1 MKNRTRNKMLEK
13 TYRVYL
19 IPIVMAVVILPLLVL
34 YRQVENPLVGV
45 GWGNDSPLMGDIFLC
60 IKKEFIYVILGV
72 LLFFMLC
79 FWLLHRKIFVVPKY
93 FVLLG
98 GYLLL
103 AILSSIAGVDSWT
116 SWHGAIEMMQPI
128 MVIVAYI
135 TLFYFT
141 YIVICGETN
150 RQEDMLRFLNR
161 IFLVLALALSVIGI
175 LQILHYDYLDCQWVK
190 KLLGMTS
197 MQLKARARAILTL
210 YHADYVGS
218 MMVLL
223 IPMCCAGAFHESS
236 RVWRILYIV
245 ATIGNVVCLLGA
257 QSRSGIIALL
267 CSVFV
272 VLLMRIIADKK
283 RRMKMIVAMVGGA
296 VVFCG
301 IFLVVNQVQNQKLS
315 KRVLNRTSIDADL
328 SGFSS
333 VETNKQEVRM
343 EKNGNVLRA
352 TWYKEGDGYHFKLQ
366 DEAGKTLSY
375 IEDKEVDLI
384 SQKKQTLAK
393 AIVGTPIFRIDDE
406 RYQGIYL
413 QANSYFSADKRYDGI
428 TFFCGN
434 RGWFFTKQK
443 GEYKYVNR
451 MGRLDDC
458 VATADAFPKSWY
470 PFASYRGYAWSKT
483 IPLLSNTLVWGAGP
497 DTFEQFFP
505 NNDYAAKAI
514 CDLDHV
520 IYNRPHNWFLQMAS
534 ETGVLSALLVFV
546 FLLIYIVKMF
556 RENAEEV
563 HSNKDSSV
571 SHTKAVL
578 KYGCFAAIV
587 AYLMISLANDSM
599 VVVAP
604 VFWTILG
611 IGYALLQRPSINIT
625 KLKKNQKRC

>member
-1 MKNRTRNKMLEK
+1 MRNRTHNKILEK

-34 YRQVENPLVGV
+34 YRQVENPLAGI
-45 GWGNDSPLMGDIFLC
+45 GWGNDSPLIGDIFLC
-60 IKKEFIYVILGV
+60 IKKEFMYVIFGV
-72 LLFFMLC
+72 LLFFMLS
-79 FWLLHRKIFVVPKY
+79 FWLLHRKIFAVPKY
-93 FVLLG
+93 FILLG

-103 AILSSIAGVDSWT
+103 AILSSIVGVDSWT
-116 SWHGAIEMMQPI
+116 SWHGAIEMMQPV

-141 YIVICGETN
+141 YIVIRGETN
-150 RQEDMLRFLNR
+150 RQEEMLRFLNR
-161 IFLVLALALSVIGI
+161 IFLVLALVLSVIGI
-175 LQILHYDYLDCQWVK
+175 LQMLHYDYLDCQWVK
-190 KLLGMTS
+190 ELLGMTS
-197 MQLKARARAILTL
+197 MQLKARGRAILTL

-223 IPMCCAGAFHESS
+223 IPMCCAGALHESS

-245 ATIGNVVCLLGA
+245 AAIGNVVCLFGA

-267 CSVFV
+267 CSAFV
-272 VLLMRIIADKK
+272 VLLMRIITDKK
-283 RRMKMIVAMVGGA
+283 RRLKMIVALAGG
-296 VVFCG
+296 VVAFCG
-301 IFLVVNQVQNQKLS
+301 IFLFINQVQNQKLS
-315 KRVLNRTSIDADL
+315 KRVLHRTSIDADL

-343 EKNGNVLRA
+343 EKNGNILRA
-352 TWYKEGDGYHFKLQ
+352 TWYKDGDSYRFQLQ
-366 DEAGKTLSY
+366 DDTGKTLSY
-375 IEDKEVDLI
+375 TEDKEVDLT
-384 SQKKQTLAK
+384 SQKKETLAK
-393 AIVGTPIFRIDDE
+393 AIVGTPIYRVDDE
-406 RYQGIYL
+406 RYQGIYF
-413 QANSYFSADKRYDGI
+413 QANSFFGAEKRYDGI

-443 GEYKYVNR
+443 GKYKYVNQ
-451 MGRLDDC
+451 MGRFDDC

-483 IPLLSNTLVWGAGP
+483 IPLLSGTLVWGAGP

-505 NNDYAAKAI
+505 NNDYAAKAV
-514 CDLDHV
+514 CDLDNV

-534 ETGVLSALLVFV
+534 ETGVLSALLIIA

-556 RENAEEV
+556 RENAKEV
-563 HSNKDSSV
+563 NDNKEYSASL
-571 SHTKAVL
+571 TRMVL
-578 KYGCFAAIV
+578 KYGCFTAII
-587 AYLMISLANDSM
+587 AYLMISMANDSM

-611 IGYALLQRPSINIT
+611 IGYALLQQPKINVR
-625 KLKKNQKRC
+625 KMKKNQKKC